1 MDKVYQPQAME
12 KTIYQRWEKEG
23 YFTAKLP
30 SSSSQESYGEAWSLM
45 IPPPNVTG
53 SLHMGHAFQDTIM
66 DCLTRYHRMKG
77 FNTLWQP
84 GTDHAGIATQMLV
97 ERKLLSEGI
106 KRTELGREKF
116 IDKIWEWKEQSG
128 GNISRQLR
136 RMGASVDWQRERFT
150 MDKEMSAAV
159 TEVFVRLYREGLIYR
174 GKRLVNWDPKL
185 LSAISDLE
193 VINKEEKG
201 FLYTVRYPFVDG
213 EVAGKKHLLIATTRP
228 ETILAD
234 GALAVNP
241 TDERYAPFIGKMVWV
256 PMTDRK
262 IPVIRDEYVDPEFGT
277 GCVKITPAHDFNDY
291 QVGQRHQMEI
301 INLFTPDAMMNDNA
315 PKKYRGLDRFAA
327 REVIVE
333 DLRQAKLLE
342 KIDDHLMKR
351 PYGDRSGVVIEPYLT
366 DQWFVKAETLAE
378 KAIQV
383 VKEEKIE
390 FVPKNWE
397 NTYFQWLENIQDWCI
412 SRQLWWGH
420 RIPVWYKEDG
430 SYIVA
435 NDEQE
440 AKKIAQEEGY
450 QGTLQQDDDVLDTWF
465 SSALW
470 PFSTL
475 GWPNNTEALKTFY
488 PTSVLVTGFDIIFF
502 WVARMI
508 MFGVHFTG
516 EVPFKQVY
524 VHGLVRDG
532 KGDKMSKSKGN
543 VLDPTDII
551 DGVSLDTLLEKRTS
565 GLMQHHLLEK
575 IIKDTKTEFPQGI
588 PTYGCDALRFTFIAM
603 TSTGRDI
610 RFELNRCEGYR
621 NFCNKLW
628 NSARFSIMKVQQVA
642 DTPNATPIT
651 EEDQQMLSLCNNW
664 IESRLHQTI
673 NEMEQYIA
681 KYRFDLMASTLYDF
695 VWHDF
700 CDWYIE
706 MIKPFINKYENA
718 ETLNTLLATL
728 ESICRLAHPVVPF
741 ITEEIWQQLPRSE
754 QGNAQPTIMC
764 QPYPVFQ
771 KNNINQKVEEQINWL
786 KDFITT
792 VRSLRAKNQ
801 IKPSAKI
808 TLLLENTETQDQQYH
823 HQFSTLILLLCNA
836 EQCTISQSQDE
847 KLGMT
852 GLCRHFKVTIPFDGT
867 VDLST
872 EIARIKKE
880 LAQLEKQ
887 ATQLSAKL
895 NNPNYT
901 DKAPAEVVEKTQQK
915 YQLVNH
921 RKKELEEQLL
931 KLQK

>member
-241 TDERYAPFIGKMVWV
+241 ADERYAPFIGKMVWV

-315 PKKYRGLDRFAA
+315 PEKYHGLDRFAA
-327 REVIVE
+327 REVIIE

-651 EEDQQMLSLCNNW
+651 EEDQQMLSLCNSW